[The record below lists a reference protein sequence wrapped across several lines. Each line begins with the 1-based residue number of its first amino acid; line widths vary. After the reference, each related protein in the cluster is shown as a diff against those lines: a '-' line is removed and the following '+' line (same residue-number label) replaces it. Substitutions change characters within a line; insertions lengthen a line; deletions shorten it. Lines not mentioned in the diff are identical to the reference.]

1 MFTRLAS
8 FDDIPQI
15 MQLIHDVVPAMI
27 AAGNFQWDN
36 TYPNAE
42 VFEQDIILA
51 QLWVAEIDDTI
62 AGISAITTDQYPE
75 YAEAGLDI
83 DQVAIVTHR
92 LAVSPHYR
100 GRGVA
105 EALLLQAETV
115 AKKRHI
121 NILRVDT
128 NSENQATQ
136 RLFPKIGYRYTGEM
150 GLSFRPGMRF
160 FCYEKVIG

>member
-1 MFTRLAS
+1 MFIRLAS

-15 MQLIHDVVPAMI
+15 MQLINDVVPAMI
-27 AAGNFQWDN
+27 AAGNFQWDS

-51 QLWVAEIDDTI
+51 QLWVAEIDGAV
-62 AGISAITTDQYPE
+62 AGITAITTDQYPE

-83 DQVAIVTHR
+83 DQIAIVTHR
-92 LAVSPHYR
+92 LVVSPHYR

-105 EALLLQAETV
+105 EALMLQAETV

-150 GLSFRPGMRF
+150 ALSFRPGMRF
-160 FCYEKVIG
+160 FCYEKVI